1 MTAFKAHI
9 ITFYVQHLDLKSK
22 FNYPKHWK
30 ITILEYHDSQSEMY
44 VYCIQ
49 KETMYGTYTRDHIG
63 KCSLTFRKP
72 LSSQFGWT
80 EHHKWL
86 GTCTH
91 SLTGEQD
98 GISTFMVSKECAH
111 NSPNRTRHIEPCS
124 YQQLQQSDTSTDTT
138 SCLTLH
144 ISKCSYSVN

>member
-1 MTAFKAHI
+1 
-9 ITFYVQHLDLKSK
+9 
-22 FNYPKHWK
+22 
-30 ITILEYHDSQSEMY
+30 MY

-138 SCLTLH
+138 SCVTVH
-144 ISKCSYSVN
+144 ISKCSYLQQSDTSTDTTSCVTVHISKCSYLQQSDTSTDTHSYSVN